1 MPHNIASIRVLE
13 RLVVK
18 KRALRKKCEEEEW
31 RDLPILA
38 MI

>member
-18 KRALRKKCEEEEW
+18 KRALRKNVKKKSGEIFPFW
-31 RDLPILA
+31 R
-38 MI
+38 